1 MIRNTTRGTVL
12 AERETWALT
21 VQERTRGLLDSE
33 GLARGE
39 ALGISP
45 CNSVH
50 MVGMAFALDVVFVNR
65 DRVVV
70 RAIRE
75 LKPWRLTRIY
85 FTARHTLE
93 LPVGTIEESGTQVGD
108 QLDWDPPGP

>member
-1 MIRNTTRGTVL
+1 MIRNVTRDTVL
-12 AERETWALT
+12 AKEETWALT
-21 VQERTRGLLDSE
+21 VQQRTRGLLDSE
-33 GLARGE
+33 GLAPGQ

-50 MVGMAFALDVVFVNR
+50 MVGMAFALDVLFVNK
-65 DRVVV
+65 DRVVI
-70 RAIRE
+70 RAISN

-93 LPVGTIEESGTQVGD
+93 LPVGTIRSTGTRPGD
-108 QLDWDPPGP
+108 QLSWDPPGP